1 MRPRVILIATL
12 LALLASARALEAE
25 DPSLLGVMQ
34 GYMQQA
40 SKTAQDA
47 LASMQESQVAQQARD
62 WMTDGFSSLKDYWST
77 LTGTF
82 SGFWDSTFEDTPAP
96 DSEAI

>member
-1 MRPRVILIATL
+1 MAGAPWWLLPTDELSPPPLLYPLTDFTL
-12 LALLASARALEAE
+12 
-25 DPSLLGVMQ
+25 
-34 GYMQQA
+34 
-40 SKTAQDA
+40 
-47 LASMQESQVAQQARD
+47 RD